1 LLHWGSYQNRGVHR
15 IKSTEKQRDLTAG
28 GDRECG
34 FHSKKVPLYGGT
46 RNVGAKV
53 TLQVHIRGTGP
64 ITAEHLHIEDVAA
77 NLRLK

>member
-1 LLHWGSYQNRGVHR
+1 MLHWGSYQNRGVHR